1 MFKKDIRK
9 TIYNTIKKYDTI
21 VIARH
26 IGADPD
32 ALASSIA
39 LRDIISNTFPNK
51 KVYAVG
57 TPASRFKFIGIL
69 DKVTEDM
76 YDNALLIVTDTP
88 DKKRVDGVDISRFKY
103 KIKIDHHPFI
113 EQYCDL
119 EWIDDSASSA
129 SQLVMEL
136 VFNTKLKLT
145 KEAAEKLYVGL
156 VADTNRFLYYYT
168 TDKTFN
174 LVSELIR
181 RTNIDF
187 TGLYEQLYTK
197 PVKEA
202 KFQGYVANNFTI
214 TENGLAYLKIED
226 EVLKQFD
233 IDSSTASNMVSEFNY
248 IDEIIAWVIFTNDK
262 SSDTIRGSIRSR
274 GPIINEVAA
283 EFGGGGHIFASGV
296 RLKDMETVDSLVHEL
311 DETCR
316 KYKELGD

>member
-51 KVYAVG
+51 RVYAVG
-57 TPASRFKFIGIL
+57 TPASRFRFIGIL
-69 DKVTEDM
+69 DKVTEEM

-202 KFQGYVANNFTI
+202 KFQGYVANNFHI

-274 GPIINEVAA
+274 GPIINEVASH
-283 EFGGGGHIFASGV
+283 FGGGGHIFASGV
-296 RLKDMETVDSLVHEL
+296 RLKDMETVEALVNEL
-311 DETCR
+311 DETCK